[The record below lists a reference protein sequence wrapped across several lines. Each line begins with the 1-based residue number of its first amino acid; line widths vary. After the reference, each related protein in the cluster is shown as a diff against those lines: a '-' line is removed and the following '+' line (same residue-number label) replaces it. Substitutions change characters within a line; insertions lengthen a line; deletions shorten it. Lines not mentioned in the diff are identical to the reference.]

1 MSRFGASTEPP
12 PTRIDQLL
20 GGGLM
25 AKLERLDIV
34 SRKIFSGKIHGE
46 RRSRRRGTSVDFA
59 DYRPYTPGDDLRF
72 VDWNIFA
79 RLDTLFLKLFL
90 EEEDLSLG
98 IAIDTS
104 ASMDWGNPN
113 KLTYCRRL
121 AMALGYIGLI
131 NHNRVSLHA
140 FDGAGLSSLRTLRG
154 KRRTREMGS
163 WLLDLKAGEGE
174 VGGGFTDTMKTLATA
189 RQGRGVL
196 VILSDFMEPSGIDEG
211 LRFLGGRGDEVICLQ
226 VLAPEEVDPAAA
238 GLAGDLRL
246 RDVEGHGDVEVT
258 VTPALLR
265 AYRERLDEHCGRLRS
280 DCVRR
285 GMRHLTVHTSTDIES
300 VLVESMRQRGIVR

>member
-1 MSRFGASTEPP
+1 MSRFGVSTEKP

-113 KLTYCRRL
+113 KLNYCRRL

-140 FDGAGLSSLRTLRG
+140 FDGGGLSSLRTLRG

-163 WLLDLKAGEGE
+163 WLLELSAAEGD
-174 VGGGFTDTMKTLATA
+174 VGGGFTDAMKTLSMA

-196 VILSDFMEPSGIDEG
+196 VVLSDFMEPGGIDDG

-226 VLAPEEVDPAAA
+226 VLAPEEVDPSQA
-238 GLAGDLRL
+238 GLTGDVRL
-246 RDVEGHGDVEVT
+246 RDVEGTGDVEIT

-265 AYRERLDEHCGRLRS
+265 AYRERLEEHCSRLRS

-285 GMRHLTVHTSTDIES
+285 GMRHLTIHTSTDIES

>member
-1 MSRFGASTEPP
+1 M
-12 PTRIDQLL
+12 
-20 GGGLM
+20 
-25 AKLERLDIV
+25 
-34 SRKIFSGKIHGE
+34 
-46 RRSRRRGTSVDFA
+46 
-59 DYRPYTPGDDLRF
+59 
-72 VDWNIFA
+72 
-79 RLDTLFLKLFL
+79 
-90 EEEDLSLG
+90 
-98 IAIDTS
+98 
-104 ASMDWGNPN
+104 
-113 KLTYCRRL
+113 
-121 AMALGYIGLI
+121 
-131 NHNRVSLHA
+131 
-140 FDGAGLSSLRTLRG
+140 
-154 KRRTREMGS
+154 
-163 WLLDLKAGEGE
+163 
-174 VGGGFTDTMKTLATA
+174 
-189 RQGRGVL
+189 L

-246 RDVEGHGDVEVT
+246 REVEGHGDVEVT